1 MRSATIPI
9 AHLGLAM
16 TPDERTFFQA
26 LGARVAQARKD
37 ADLTQVQLAERLGIP
52 QPQLASYEVG
62 RRRVPVS
69 LLPRLARALAMPIE
83 TLIADDGPPPPPLR
97 RGPASRLQQQ
107 VDAISQLPRAKQKF
121 VVEMLDTV
129 LAQHVG

>member
-37 ADLTQVQLAERLGIP
+37 ADLT
-52 QPQLASYEVG
+52 
-62 RRRVPVS
+62 
-69 LLPRLARALAMPIE
+69 
-83 TLIADDGPPPPPLR
+83 
-97 RGPASRLQQQ
+97 
-107 VDAISQLPRAKQKF
+107 
-121 VVEMLDTV
+121 
-129 LAQHVG
+129 

>member
-1 MRSATIPI
+1 MRSATILI
-9 AHLGLAM
+9 AHPLSLAM

-62 RRRVPVS
+62 RPPQTRRPG
-69 LLPRLARALAMPIE
+69 A
-83 TLIADDGPPPPPLR
+83 
-97 RGPASRLQQQ
+97 RGPGRPAPRHRPDHRLTRRRRSAATSQRPPQGSALSRTYGGA
-107 VDAISQLPRAKQKF
+107 V
-121 VVEMLDTV
+121 
-129 LAQHVG
+129 